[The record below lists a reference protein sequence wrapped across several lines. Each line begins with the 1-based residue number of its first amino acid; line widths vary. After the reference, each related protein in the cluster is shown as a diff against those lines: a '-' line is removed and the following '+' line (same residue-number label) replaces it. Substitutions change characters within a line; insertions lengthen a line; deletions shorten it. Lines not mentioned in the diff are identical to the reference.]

1 MKKLIITALT
11 IFLIITSG
19 LNFVSAEFTT
29 EENMTNTSNGNESLR
44 ISESESEKNRTG
56 EEVRATQRG
65 NYNIT
70 FDDGYNG
77 YCINLGDA
85 AAEYNDL
92 FTVQDTS
99 LAVNHKTGE
108 SVGNYIKTFFVEF
121 YDIAVKDRYKTQ
133 EIIWAFTDDFRF
145 YDQDLLNEIKEKSV
159 EKIIPDHGAVKRI
172 NNTTE
177 AIFDFEVLDS
187 QKQSSQNFFGYR
199 IRYTTINDGGLGAV
213 EPENNTTVPE
223 NNITTPETNTTKE
236 ENKTIPENNITTPE
250 NNMTNITVPSDENS
264 DTPIQLKSDEK
275 YVSQNLIKHATGN
288 EILIIVLVLI
298 LAGLIIIRYKRN

>member
-1 MKKLIITALT
+1 
-11 IFLIITSG
+11 
-19 LNFVSAEFTT
+19 
-29 EENMTNTSNGNESLR
+29 MTNTANGNESLR
-44 ISESESEKNRTG
+44 ISESESEKNRIG
-56 EEVRATQRG
+56 EEVRATQSG

-92 FTVQDTS
+92 FTVQNTS
-99 LAVNHKTGE
+99 LAVNHNTGE
-108 SVGNYIKTFFVEF
+108 PVGNYIKTFFVEF
-121 YDIAVKDRYKTQ
+121 YDIAVSDKYKAQ
-133 EIIWAFTDDFRF
+133 EVIWAFTDNFTF
-145 YDQDLLNEIKEKSV
+145 YDQDLLEEIKEKSL

-172 NNTTE
+172 NNTAE

-187 QKQSSQNFFGYR
+187 QKQSSQNFFGYK
-199 IRYTTINDGGLGAV
+199 IRYNAINEGGLGAV

-223 NNITTPETNTTKE
+223 NNITTPETNTTPE

-250 NNMTNITVPSDENS
+250 NNMTNITVPYDENGDS
-264 DTPIQLKSDEK
+264 PIPSESDEK

-288 EILIIVLVLI
+288 EILIIVLVVI